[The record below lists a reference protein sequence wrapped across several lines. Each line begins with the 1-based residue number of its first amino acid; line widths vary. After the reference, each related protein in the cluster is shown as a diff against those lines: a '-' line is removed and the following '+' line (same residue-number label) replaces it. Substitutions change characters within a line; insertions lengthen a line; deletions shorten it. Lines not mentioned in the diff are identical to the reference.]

1 MKAISIINLKGGVGK
16 TITAINLA
24 AILAE
29 DHKKRVLLVDA
40 DSQHNSTDFFGA
52 GDPDNNLSAVL
63 RGDGEPLWTYSVA
76 HTDIDG
82 VDILPGDDGL
92 MTLDVSLIRDGTIN
106 GAVLRDLLICL
117 AEDDAYDYVIFDCPP
132 AFNAASSAAL
142 VASTHAVIPIKLDR
156 FSLAG
161 LSNMILQIHN
171 MHQINPRLRVAGC
184 LITMW
189 TKSCAESEA
198 QLRKFDRRIL
208 PTFKQVIRRSD
219 RVDASTF
226 EGEPLTTFSPRS
238 AAGIDYRAWVKEL
251 LKEVGDNG

>member
-16 TITAINLA
+16 TITTINMA
-24 AILAE
+24 AILAK
-29 DHKKRVLLVDA
+29 DHHKRVLIVDA
-40 DSQHNSTDFFGA
+40 DSQHNTTDFFGV
-52 GDPDNNLSAVL
+52 GDNDNNLSAVL
-63 RGDGEPLWTYSVA
+63 RREHDPYWENNVQ
-76 HTDIDG
+76 HTAIDG

-92 MTLDVSLIRDGTIN
+92 MTLDVSQIRNGSIN
-106 GAVLRDLLICL
+106 GAVLRDFIETA
-117 AEDDAYDYVIFDCPP
+117 AEDEAYDYVLFDCPP

-142 VASTHAVIPIKLDR
+142 YASTHAVIPIKLDR
-156 FSLAG
+156 FSLSG

-189 TKSCAESEA
+189 TKTCADAESE
-198 QLRKFDRRIL
+198 LRKLDKRVL

-226 EGEPLTTFSPRS
+226 DGEPLTTFSPRS
-238 AAGIDYRAWVKEL
+238 AAGIDYRAWVKEF
-251 LKEVGDNG
+251 LKEVGDRG